1 MQLLSPRGDKA
12 ASEGLEREEPSQPTR
27 CTRFVTVEIDAIR
40 GYLEDYLKRP
50 NKICQG
56 RHLHRRRRRQAGVAE
71 QTYTDTVF
79 VIIWIPTDENVIT
92 VKLSSPTTRG
102 PDRLL
107 AGHTGC
113 AYEKMTSLVSAG

>member
-1 MQLLSPRGDKA
+1 MEMLSPRGDKA

-27 CTRFVTVEIDAIR
+27 FIRFVVAEIDAIR
-40 GYLEDYLKRP
+40 GYPADYLKRP
-50 NKICQG
+50 NKVCQG

-79 VIIWIPTDENVIT
+79 VIIWIPTGENVIT

-102 PDRLL
+102 PDSPVT
-107 AGHTGC
+107 GHTGC
-113 AYEKMTSLVSAG
+113 DYEKMTSLV